1 MYATRVSLSL
11 AAKNHIENIKNQ
23 IVNSENWFLDEIENC
38 KYEMDAISKVI
49 EPYKY
54 LNCIT
59 ASIDGYIAKSTFN
72 FGEIGTDTVMTFADN
87 CVLNIIENLADND
100 YDYMVLFCMMNYTK
114 YSQAQ
119 IILKWILDEFYN
131 NPTKFEH
138 ASLPQCLYLW
148 KKEDMSDFDLIRRIF
163 NMWVDLLAST
173 SIDYNNYT
181 SAHTLTNQPEDYIE
195 DQVFETI
202 NEFIPEGV

>member
-1 MYATRVSLSL
+1 MHATRVSLSL

-23 IVNSENWFLDEIENC
+23 IENQESWFNEQLEDC
-38 KYEMDAISKVI
+38 KFEMDAISKVI

-59 ASIDGYIAKSTFN
+59 ASIDNYIAKSTFN
-72 FGEIGTDTVMTFADN
+72 FGEFGTDTVSTFADN
-87 CVLNIIENLADND
+87 CVLNIVEDLKDDD
-100 YDYMVLFCMMNYTK
+100 YDSMCLFCMMNYTK

-119 IILKWILDEFYN
+119 IILKWVLDEFKT

-138 ASLPQCLYLW
+138 TSLPQLLYLW

-163 NMWVDLLAST
+163 DMWVNLLLNT
-173 SIDYNNYT
+173 TIDYDKYT
-181 SAHTLTNQPEDYIE
+181 SVYIFTNKPEDYIE
-195 DQVFETI
+195 DEVFETI
-202 NEFIPEGV
+202 NEFIPTGV